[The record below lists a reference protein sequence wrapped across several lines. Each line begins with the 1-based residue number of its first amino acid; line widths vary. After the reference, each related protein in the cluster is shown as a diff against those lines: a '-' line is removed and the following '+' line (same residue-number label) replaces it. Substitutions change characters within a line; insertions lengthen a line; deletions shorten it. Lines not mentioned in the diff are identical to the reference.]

1 MKANFSKM
9 IALLLAVAMLAM
21 CVAGCGGN
29 QSTPSTTGDSDST
42 KAPASNETE
51 GSNTDEEITIT
62 FWHTYGDSEEAQ
74 FLNVVMPLWEAAH
87 PNIKVEAVR
96 QDSGQFHQMI
106 VTSFGTGMSPDVA
119 RVDIANIAAYAE
131 QGGLVAL
138 SDYEDF
144 AELSQN
150 YLEAPLS
157 TNLYQGKY
165 YGLPLDTNCKAAVIN
180 MNILK
185 ELGLDEVP
193 ATMEEFIEAAKD
205 RGTYSLNVSGVG
217 DWDMYPYF
225 WLFGGTLTDEG
236 FTQATG
242 YLDSD
247 ASIAAMNKIIE
258 LHDQKIFTIR
268 DVDGSVDAWD
278 GINSEYAM
286 FFEGPWYFGSYEDSE
301 AKGIVAAT
309 IPTYEGR
316 SASVV
321 GGEDIAVFSTS
332 KHQEAAYE
340 FAKFMTTEEVQL
352 AMLEV
357 GQLPILK
364 SLVENEAV
372 LNNPVWSVYMKQME
386 SAQARIPS
394 PNNSTIQEI
403 WSEMVTS
410 IFVDGADVAEAM
422 HDAAVRIDEQLG

>member
-1 MKANFSKM
+1 MKAYFSK
-9 IALLLAVAMLAM
+9 LAAVFLAIAMLAM
-21 CVAGCGGN
+21 CIAGCGGN
-29 QSTPSTTGDSDST
+29 GVPDATVNGSDHSSAASDSSDPQQ
-42 KAPASNETE
+42 PA
-51 GSNTDEEITIT
+51 EEVTIT

-74 FLNVVMPLWEAAH
+74 FLNVVMPLWEKAH
-87 PNIKVEAVR
+87 PEIKVEAVR
-96 QDSGQFHQMI
+96 QDSSQYHQMI

-119 RVDIANIAAYAE
+119 RVDITNVAAYAK

-138 SDYEDF
+138 SDFADF
-144 AELSQN
+144 AELSAA

-165 YGLPLDTNCKAAVIN
+165 YGLPLDTNCKAAVVN
-180 MNILK
+180 TNVLK
-185 ELGLDEVP
+185 ELGLNEVP
-193 ATMEEFIEAAKD
+193 ATMEEFLAAAKD

-236 FTQATG
+236 FTKATG
-242 YLDSD
+242 YLDSE
-247 ASIAAMNKIIE
+247 ASIAAINKLLE

-286 FFEGPWYFGSYEDSE
+286 FFEGPWYFGSYEDCA

-321 GGEDIAVFSTS
+321 GGENIAVFATS
-332 KHQEAAYE
+332 KHQQAAYE
-340 FAKFMTTEEVQL
+340 FAKFMTSEEVQL
-352 AMLEV
+352 AMLEA

-364 SLVENEAV
+364 SLVGHEAV
-372 LNNPVWSVYMKQME
+372 TSNPVWSVYMKQME
-386 SAQARIPS
+386 SAKARIPS
-394 PNNSTIQEI
+394 PNNSAIQEI
-403 WSEMVTS
+403 WSEAITS
-410 IFVDGADVAEAM
+410 IFVEGADVAGTL
-422 HDAAVRIDEQLG
+422 HDAAARIDAQLN

>member
-1 MKANFSKM
+1 MKANFSR
-9 IALLLAVAMLAM
+9 IVALVLALVMLALCM
-21 CVAGCGGN
+21 TGCGGQN
-29 QSTPSTTGDSDST
+29 TPAATDGTGAPQPSEAANPDST
-42 KAPASNETE
+42 DLE
-51 GSNTDEEITIT
+51 EEITIT

-96 QDSGQFHQMI
+96 QDSSQYHQMI

-119 RVDIANIAAYAE
+119 RIDITNVAAYAA
-131 QGGLVAL
+131 QGGLTAI
-138 SDYEDF
+138 SDF
-144 AELSQN
+144 ADFGDISAD

-165 YGLPLDTNCKAAVIN
+165 YGLPLDTNCKAAVVN
-180 MNILK
+180 QNVLA
-185 ELGLDEVP
+185 ELGLSQVP
-193 ATMEEFIEAAKD
+193 ATMEELIEAAKD
-205 RGTYSLNVSGVG
+205 RGTYSINVSGVG

-225 WLFGGTLTDEG
+225 WLFGGTLTDDG

-242 YLDSD
+242 YLDSE
-247 ASIAAMNKIIE
+247 ASIAAFNKLIE

-268 DVDGSVDAWD
+268 DVDGTVDAWD

-286 FFEGPWYFGSYEDSE
+286 FFEGPWYFGSYADSE
-301 AKGIVAAT
+301 AKGIVAST

-316 SASVV
+316 STSVV
-321 GGEDIAVFSTS
+321 GGEDIVVFATS

-340 FAKFMTTEEVQL
+340 FAKFMTTQEVQL
-352 AMLEV
+352 ALLEA

-364 SLVENEAV
+364 SLVENDAV
-372 LNNPVWSVYMKQME
+372 QSNPVWSVYMEQME
-386 SAQARIPS
+386 TAKARIPS

-410 IFVDGADVAEAM
+410 IFVEGADVAEAL
-422 HDAAVRIDEQLG
+422 HDAAVRMDEQLS

>member
-1 MKANFSKM
+1 MKARLLKL
-9 IALLLAVAMLAM
+9 IALTLTIAVLVLCM
-21 CVAGCGGN
+21 AGCSGN
-29 QSTPSTTGDSDST
+29 QSPSAPSEPSGNTQAPAATSTGDTD
-42 KAPASNETE
+42 
-51 GSNTDEEITIT
+51 TDEEITIT

-87 PNIKVEAVR
+87 PNIKVEAIR
-96 QDSGQFHQMI
+96 QDSSQYHQMI

-119 RVDIANIAAYAE
+119 RVDIANIAAYAA
-131 QGGLVAL
+131 QGGLTAL
-138 SDYEDF
+138 SDFADF
-144 AELSQN
+144 ADISSD
-150 YLEAPLS
+150 YMDAPLS

-180 MNILK
+180 KNVLS
-185 ELGLDEVP
+185 ELGMSEVP
-193 ATMEEFIEAAKD
+193 ETMEEFIEKAKD

-225 WLFGGTLTDEG
+225 WLFGGTLTDDG

-247 ASIAAMNKIIE
+247 ESIAAINKMIE

-286 FFEGPWYFGSYEDSE
+286 FFEGPWYFGSYEDCE

-321 GGEDIAVFSTS
+321 GGEDIAVFATS
-332 KHQEAAYE
+332 KHTEAAYE
-340 FAKFMTTEEVQL
+340 FAKFMTGKEAQL
-352 AMLEV
+352 AMLEA

-364 SLVENEAV
+364 SLVENEAIQ
-372 LNNPVWSVYMKQME
+372 NNPVWSVYMEQME
-386 SAQARIPS
+386 SARARIPS

-410 IFVDGADVAEAM
+410 IFVEGADVAEAL

>member
-1 MKANFSKM
+1 MKAYFSK
-9 IALLLAVAMLAM
+9 LAAVGLAIAMLAM
-21 CVAGCGGN
+21 CIAGCGGN
-29 QSTPSTTGDSDST
+29 GVPDATVNGSDHSSAASDSSDPQQ
-42 KAPASNETE
+42 PA
-51 GSNTDEEITIT
+51 EEVTIT

-74 FLNVVMPLWEAAH
+74 FLNVVMPLWEKAH
-87 PNIKVEAVR
+87 PEIKVEAVR
-96 QDSGQFHQMI
+96 QDSSQYHQMI

-119 RVDIANIAAYAE
+119 RVDITNVAAYAK

-138 SDYEDF
+138 SDFADF
-144 AELSQN
+144 AELSTA

-165 YGLPLDTNCKAAVIN
+165 YGLPLDTNCKAAVVN
-180 MNILK
+180 TNVLK
-185 ELGLDEVP
+185 ELGLNEVP
-193 ATMEEFIEAAKD
+193 ATMEEFLAAAKD

-236 FTQATG
+236 FTKATG
-242 YLDSD
+242 YLDSE
-247 ASIAAMNKIIE
+247 ASIAAINKLLE

-286 FFEGPWYFGSYEDSE
+286 FFEGPWYFGSYEDCA

-321 GGEDIAVFSTS
+321 GGEDIAVFATS
-332 KHQEAAYE
+332 KHQQAAYE
-340 FAKFMTTEEVQL
+340 FAKFMTSEEVQL
-352 AMLEV
+352 AMLEA

-364 SLVENEAV
+364 SLVGHEAV
-372 LNNPVWSVYMKQME
+372 TSNPVWSVYMKQME
-386 SAQARIPS
+386 SAKARIPS
-394 PNNSTIQEI
+394 PNNSAIQEI
-403 WSEMVTS
+403 WSEAITS
-410 IFVDGADVAEAM
+410 IFVEGADVAGTL
-422 HDAAVRIDEQLG
+422 HDAAARIDAQLN

>member
-1 MKANFSKM
+1 MKNKLAKLL
-9 IALLLAVAMLAM
+9 ALLLTAALLTACM
-21 CVAGCGGN
+21 AGC
-29 QSTPSTTGDSDST
+29 TGKTEQPAKAEATEKAEPAKDST
-42 KAPASNETE
+42 LA
-51 GSNTDEEITIT
+51 DEEITLT
-62 FWHTYGDSEEAQ
+62 FWHTYGDAEEAQ
-74 FLNVVMPLWEAAH
+74 FKDVVLPLWEKAH
-87 PNIKVEAVR
+87 PNIKIDAVR
-96 QDSGQFHQMI
+96 QDGGQFHEMI

-119 RVDIANIAAYAE
+119 RVDIANIAAYAK

-138 SDYEDF
+138 SDYADF
-144 AELSQN
+144 AEISGD
-150 YLEAPLS
+150 YLDAPLS

-165 YGLPLDTNCKAAVIN
+165 YGLPLDTNCKAAVVNKNVLEEI
-180 MNILK
+180 
-185 ELGLDEVP
+185 GLDDVP
-193 ATMEEFIEAAKD
+193 ETMEAFIEAAKD

-225 WLFGGTLTDEG
+225 WLFGGTLTDDG
-236 FTQATG
+236 FTKATG

-247 ASIAAMNKIIE
+247 ASIAAMNKLIE

-286 FFEGPWYFGSYEDSE
+286 FFEGPWYFGSYDDCE

-332 KHQEAAYE
+332 KQKDAAYE
-340 FAKFMTTEEVQL
+340 FAKFMTGEEVQL
-352 AMLEV
+352 AMLEA

-364 SLVENEAV
+364 SLVENDAV
-372 LNNPVWSVYMKQME
+372 KNNPVWSVYMKQME
-386 SAQARIPS
+386 SAKARIPS
-394 PNNSTIQEI
+394 PNNAAIQEI

-410 IFVDGADVAEAM
+410 IFVEGADAAQAM
-422 HDAAVRIDEQLG
+422 HDAAAKIDGQLS

>member
-1 MKANFSKM
+1 MKAKLSRV
-9 IALLLAVAMLAM
+9 IALLLVVAMLAV
-21 CVAGCGGN
+21 CAAGCDGSHGSTGTTNGSDGTQAAGN
-29 QSTPSTTGDSDST
+29 QETGN
-42 KAPASNETE
+42 A
-51 GSNTDEEITIT
+51 DEEITIT

-96 QDSGQFHQMI
+96 KDSGQFHQMI

-138 SDYEDF
+138 SDFEDF

-180 MNILK
+180 MNILN

>member
-1 MKANFSKM
+1 MKAYFSK
-9 IALLLAVAMLAM
+9 LAAVFLAIAMLAM
-21 CVAGCGGN
+21 CIAGCGGN
-29 QSTPSTTGDSDST
+29 GVPDATVNGSDHSSAASDSSD
-42 KAPASNETE
+42 PQQPTE
-51 GSNTDEEITIT
+51 EVTIT

-74 FLNVVMPLWEAAH
+74 FLNVVMPLWEKAH
-87 PNIKVEAVR
+87 PEIKVEAVR
-96 QDSGQFHQMI
+96 QDSSQYHQMI

-119 RVDIANIAAYAE
+119 RVDITNVAAYAK

-138 SDYEDF
+138 SDFADF
-144 AELSQN
+144 AELSAA

-165 YGLPLDTNCKAAVIN
+165 YGLPLDTNCKAAVVN
-180 MNILK
+180 TNVLK
-185 ELGLDEVP
+185 ELGLNEVP
-193 ATMEEFIEAAKD
+193 ATMEEFLAAAKD

-236 FTQATG
+236 FTKATG
-242 YLDSD
+242 YLDSE
-247 ASIAAMNKIIE
+247 ASIAAINKLLE

-286 FFEGPWYFGSYEDSE
+286 FFEGPWYFGSYEDCA

-321 GGEDIAVFSTS
+321 GGEDIAVFATS
-332 KHQEAAYE
+332 KHQQAAYE
-340 FAKFMTTEEVQL
+340 FAKFMTSEEVQL
-352 AMLEV
+352 AMLEA

-364 SLVENEAV
+364 SLVGHEAV
-372 LNNPVWSVYMKQME
+372 TSNPVWSVYMKQME
-386 SAQARIPS
+386 SARARIPS
-394 PNNSTIQEI
+394 PNNSAIQEI
-403 WSEMVTS
+403 WSEAITS
-410 IFVDGADVAEAM
+410 IFVEGADVAGTL
-422 HDAAVRIDEQLG
+422 HDAAARIDAQLN

>member
-1 MKANFSKM
+1 MKAYFSK
-9 IALLLAVAMLAM
+9 LAAVFLAIAMLAM
-21 CVAGCGGN
+21 CIAGCGGN
-29 QSTPSTTGDSDST
+29 GVPDATVNGSDHSSAASDSSDPQQ
-42 KAPASNETE
+42 PA
-51 GSNTDEEITIT
+51 EEVTIT

-74 FLNVVMPLWEAAH
+74 FLNVVRPLWEKAH
-87 PNIKVEAVR
+87 PEIKVEAVR
-96 QDSGQFHQMI
+96 QDSSQYHQMI

-119 RVDIANIAAYAE
+119 RVDITNVAAYAK

-138 SDYEDF
+138 SDFADF
-144 AELSQN
+144 AELSTA

-165 YGLPLDTNCKAAVIN
+165 YGLPLDTNCKAAVVN
-180 MNILK
+180 TNVLK
-185 ELGLDEVP
+185 ELGLNEVP
-193 ATMEEFIEAAKD
+193 ATMEEFLAAAKD

-236 FTQATG
+236 FTKATG
-242 YLDSD
+242 YLDSE
-247 ASIAAMNKIIE
+247 ASIAAINKLLE

-286 FFEGPWYFGSYEDSE
+286 FFEGPWYFGSYEDCA

-321 GGEDIAVFSTS
+321 GGEDIAVFATS
-332 KHQEAAYE
+332 KHQQAAYE
-340 FAKFMTTEEVQL
+340 FAKFMTSEEVQL
-352 AMLEV
+352 AMLEA

-364 SLVENEAV
+364 SLVGHEAV
-372 LNNPVWSVYMKQME
+372 TSNPVWSVYMKQME
-386 SAQARIPS
+386 SAKARIPS
-394 PNNSTIQEI
+394 PNNSAIQEI
-403 WSEMVTS
+403 WSEAITS
-410 IFVDGADVAEAM
+410 IFVEGADVAGTL
-422 HDAAVRIDEQLG
+422 HDAAARIDAQLN

>member
-1 MKANFSKM
+1 MKAYFSK
-9 IALLLAVAMLAM
+9 LAAVFLAIAMLAM
-21 CVAGCGGN
+21 CIAGCGGN
-29 QSTPSTTGDSDST
+29 GVPDATVNGSDHSSAASDSSDPQQ
-42 KAPASNETE
+42 PA
-51 GSNTDEEITIT
+51 EEVTIT

-74 FLNVVMPLWEAAH
+74 FLNVVMPLWEKAH
-87 PNIKVEAVR
+87 PEIKVEAVR
-96 QDSGQFHQMI
+96 QDSSQYHQMI
-106 VTSFGTGMSPDVA
+106 VTSVGTGMSADVA
-119 RVDIANIAAYAE
+119 RVDITNVAAYAK

-138 SDYEDF
+138 SDFADF
-144 AELSQN
+144 AELSAA

-165 YGLPLDTNCKAAVIN
+165 YGLPLDTNCKAAVVN
-180 MNILK
+180 TNVLK
-185 ELGLDEVP
+185 ELGLNEVP
-193 ATMEEFIEAAKD
+193 ATMEEFLAAAKD

-236 FTQATG
+236 FTKATG
-242 YLDSD
+242 YLDSE
-247 ASIAAMNKIIE
+247 ASIAAINKLLE

-286 FFEGPWYFGSYEDSE
+286 FFEGPWYFGSYEDCA

-321 GGEDIAVFSTS
+321 GGEDIAVFATS
-332 KHQEAAYE
+332 KHQQAAYE
-340 FAKFMTTEEVQL
+340 FAKFMTSEEVQL
-352 AMLEV
+352 AMLEA

-364 SLVENEAV
+364 SLVGHEAV
-372 LNNPVWSVYMKQME
+372 TSNPVWSVYMKQME
-386 SAQARIPS
+386 SAKARIPS
-394 PNNSTIQEI
+394 PNNSAIQEI
-403 WSEMVTS
+403 WSEAITS
-410 IFVDGADVAEAM
+410 IFVEGADVAGTL
-422 HDAAVRIDEQLG
+422 HDAAARIDAQLN

>member
-1 MKANFSKM
+1 MKAYFSK
-9 IALLLAVAMLAM
+9 LAAVGLAIAMLAM
-21 CVAGCGGN
+21 CIAGCGGN
-29 QSTPSTTGDSDST
+29 GVPDATVNGSDHSSAASDSSDPQQ
-42 KAPASNETE
+42 PA
-51 GSNTDEEITIT
+51 EEVTIT

-74 FLNVVMPLWEAAH
+74 FLNVVMPLWEKAH
-87 PNIKVEAVR
+87 PEIKVEAVR
-96 QDSGQFHQMI
+96 QDSSQYHQMI

-119 RVDIANIAAYAE
+119 RVDITNVAAYAK

-138 SDYEDF
+138 SDFADF
-144 AELSQN
+144 AELSAA

-165 YGLPLDTNCKAAVIN
+165 YGLPLDTNCKAAVVN
-180 MNILK
+180 TNVLK
-185 ELGLDEVP
+185 ELGLNEVP
-193 ATMEEFIEAAKD
+193 ATMEEFLAAAKD

-236 FTQATG
+236 FTKATG
-242 YLDSD
+242 YLDSE
-247 ASIAAMNKIIE
+247 ASIAAINKLLE

-286 FFEGPWYFGSYEDSE
+286 FFEGPWYFGSYEDCA

-321 GGEDIAVFSTS
+321 GGEDIAVFATS
-332 KHQEAAYE
+332 KHQQAAYE
-340 FAKFMTTEEVQL
+340 FAKFMTSEEVQL
-352 AMLEV
+352 AMLEA

-364 SLVENEAV
+364 SLVGHEAV
-372 LNNPVWSVYMKQME
+372 TSNPVWSVYMKQME
-386 SAQARIPS
+386 SARARIPS
-394 PNNSTIQEI
+394 PNNSAIQEI
-403 WSEMVTS
+403 WSEAITS
-410 IFVDGADVAEAM
+410 IFVEGADVAGTL
-422 HDAAVRIDEQLG
+422 HDAAARIDAQLN

>member
-1 MKANFSKM
+1 MKAYFSK
-9 IALLLAVAMLAM
+9 LAAVFLAIAMLAM
-21 CVAGCGGN
+21 CIAGCGGN
-29 QSTPSTTGDSDST
+29 GVPDATVNGSDHSSAASDSSDPQQ
-42 KAPASNETE
+42 PA
-51 GSNTDEEITIT
+51 EEVTIT

-74 FLNVVMPLWEAAH
+74 FLNVVMPLWEKAH
-87 PNIKVEAVR
+87 PEIKVEAVR
-96 QDSGQFHQMI
+96 QDSSQYHQMI
-106 VTSFGTGMSPDVA
+106 VTTFGTGLSPDVA
-119 RVDIANIAAYAE
+119 RVDITNVAAYAK

-138 SDYEDF
+138 SDFADF
-144 AELSQN
+144 AELSAA

-165 YGLPLDTNCKAAVIN
+165 YGLPLDTNCKAAVVN
-180 MNILK
+180 TNVLK
-185 ELGLDEVP
+185 ELGLNEVP
-193 ATMEEFIEAAKD
+193 ATMEEFLAAAKD

-236 FTQATG
+236 FTKATG
-242 YLDSD
+242 YLDSE
-247 ASIAAMNKIIE
+247 ASIAAINKLLE

-286 FFEGPWYFGSYEDSE
+286 FFEGPWYFGSYEDCA

-321 GGEDIAVFSTS
+321 GGEDIAVFATS
-332 KHQEAAYE
+332 KHQQAAYE
-340 FAKFMTTEEVQL
+340 FAKFMTSEEVQL
-352 AMLEV
+352 AMLEA

-364 SLVENEAV
+364 SLVGHEAV
-372 LNNPVWSVYMKQME
+372 TSNPVWSVYMKQME
-386 SAQARIPS
+386 SARARIPS
-394 PNNSTIQEI
+394 PNNSAIQEI
-403 WSEMVTS
+403 WSEAITS
-410 IFVDGADVAEAM
+410 IFVEGADVAGTL
-422 HDAAVRIDEQLG
+422 HDAAARIDAQLN